1 VSQVFNRFETHGTWP
16 TVFPVG
22 GKVAR
27 GLLLRWGV
35 KWRRLCVCG
44 CLVVHKSNSCEK

>member
-1 VSQVFNRFETHGTWP
+1 MVHAVC
-16 TVFPVG
+16 PVG

-35 KWRRLCVCG
+35 KWVDAVCVFDG
-44 CLVVHKSNSCEK
+44 PQK